1 MIKGLILSLQF
12 FSRIPIN
19 VDIEFQEKNIG
30 YSIFFMPLVGALIGG
45 IGVIIYNVFYPYNG
59 LVAAFL
65 TLFISI
71 VLTGGLHLDGLSDTL
86 DGFMSGSDRE
96 RTIEIMKDS
105 RIGAF
110 GVMSIVLLILS
121 KFTFIYAMPRSF
133 LPIILSFANS
143 RLVVSRLIAYKRN
156 AKEDGLGELFR
167 RSSPRKL
174 VNISTL
180 IYVVILVLI
189 NIKYLIPLFMA
200 YLLGEYVSFISY
212 KKIDGLTGD
221 VYGAIIEL
229 GDLISLLGF
238 FIILI
243 LGI

>member
-59 LVAAFL
+59 LVATFL
-65 TLFISI
+65 TLFTTI